1 MLEGPRQIA
10 VLPRSAATTGRGR
23 ADIVAMHVSGAP
35 ESDGMHWWTNLRGD
49 FQRYGSGDDYDGVI
63 PAIAGGVDWTSGNVG
78 FGGVAGYGRGR
89 IDFGRPGGD
98 FRQPEAT
105 LGAFA
110 GRYGTGR
117 ASWREGVGQ
126 DG

>member
-63 PAIAGGVDWTSGNVG
+63 SAIAGGVDWSSGNV
-78 FGGVAGYGRGR
+78 V
-89 IDFGRPGGD
+89 FGRSEEHTSELQSLMRKSYAV
-98 FRQPEAT
+98 FCLKKTTTESASS
-105 LGAFA
+105 LL
-110 GRYGTGR
+110 YGPTN
-117 ASWREGVGQ
+117 S
-126 DG
+126 

>member
-63 PAIAGGVDWTSGNVG
+63 PAIAGGVDWTSGNVV
-78 FGGVAGYGRGR
+78 FGGFAGYGRSEEHTSELQSLMR
-89 IDFGRPGGD
+89 ISYAV
-98 FRQPEAT
+98 FR
-105 LGAFA
+105 LKK
-110 GRYGTGR
+110 
-117 ASWREGVGQ
+117 
-126 DG
+126 

>member
-35 ESDGMHWWTNLRGD
+35 ESDGMHWWTNLRGA

-63 PAIAGGVDWTSGNVG
+63 PAIAGGVDWTSGNVV
-78 FGGVAGYGRGR
+78 FGGFAGYGRGR
-89 IDFGRPGGD
+89 IDLGRPGGEL
-98 FRQPEAT
+98 RQFQAPPRPFTAWY
-105 LGAFA
+105 GA
-110 GRYGTGR
+110 
-117 ASWREGVGQ
+117 
-126 DG
+126 

>member
-49 FQRYGSGDDYDGVI
+49 FQRYGSGDASDGVI
-63 PAIAGGVDWTSGNVG
+63 PAIAAGEDGSSGRVVVGRFTSRGRGTIDLRASGVD
-78 FGGVAGYGRGR
+78 F
-89 IDFGRPGGD
+89 
-98 FRQPEAT
+98 
-105 LGAFA
+105 
-110 GRYGTGR
+110 R
-117 ASWREGVGQ
+117 ASAAPP
-126 DG
+126 DT